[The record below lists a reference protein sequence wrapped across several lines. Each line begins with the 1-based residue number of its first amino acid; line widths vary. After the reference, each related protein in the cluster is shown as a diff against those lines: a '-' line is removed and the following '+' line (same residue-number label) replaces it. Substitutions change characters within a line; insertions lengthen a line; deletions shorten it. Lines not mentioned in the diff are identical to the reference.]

1 MVRPGAVQPPY
12 TPGSPDKQIV
22 ALVRDFQQSPL
33 ECLHE
38 KELHAKFFS
47 LCRDAFAEYYTQ
59 DGQKVGAFR
68 YQYETIWRYKQGDRF
83 AQRHRNVGTTA
94 TFDFAILRGG
104 FIQLSPYLTAAN
116 KDEQRRARL
125 RCPPES
131 EVIFT
136 SFAVQCAVELKMASV
151 HNALEATEGDV
162 NRLEDRMLT
171 ACCKLAQEKVEQAY
185 IVGLSRGPLPDLA
198 RAHSMVASCLQLHQA
213 RFPDGSVWLV
223 VATPEQTV
231 LGGGW
236 PEGIEF
242 PNVAVLDGR
251 PVSSAET
258 T

>member
-1 MVRPGAVQPPY
+1 MVRPGTVSPPD

-22 ALVRDFQQSPL
+22 ALVRDFQQAPYD
-33 ECLHE
+33 CIDE

-47 LCRDAFAEYYTQ
+47 LCRDAFPKYYTQ
-59 DGQKVGAFR
+59 DGQKVAAFR
-68 YQYETIWRYKQGDRF
+68 YQYETVWRYRQGDRF

-94 TFDFAILRGG
+94 TFDFAILPGG
-104 FIQLSPYLTAAN
+104 FIRMFDYLTVAN

-131 EVIFT
+131 EFLYT
-136 SFAVQCAVELKMASV
+136 AWAVQCAIELKMASV

-171 ACCKLAQEKVEQAY
+171 ACCKVAQEKVKQAY
-185 IVGLSRGPLPDLA
+185 VVGLSRGPLPDLP
-198 RAHSMVASCLQLHQA
+198 RAHSMVASCRQLYQA
-213 RFPDGSVWLV
+213 RYPDGNVCLV
-223 VATPEQTV
+223 LATPKHTV
-231 LGGGW
+231 LGGNW

-242 PNVAVLDGR
+242 PNVAVLDGQ
-251 PVSSAET
+251 PVSIAET